1 MIHLA
6 IIEPEP
12 MRTLTTNIQVDYPD
26 FDEQIFIIKE
36 VTEVMRRCERALEGK
51 LDIQCCLKM
60 C

>member
-12 MRTLTTNIQVDYPD
+12 MRTLTTNIQVDDPD

-51 LDIQCCLKM
+51 LYIQCCLKI